1 MNEMVNIKING
12 QKYHVAEKMQGLEL
26 KALAGLSIDVRL
38 VIKVDNAAD
47 IDVEN
52 SQDYYLKNGMKLVS
66 DDFDDKIEVIIDNKN
81 YIVNI
86 YMTGAELLFMVDA
99 SPDEY
104 KIVKE
109 TKDLADEEYLMDVK
123 YEMSKNDVFFTVLRK
138 LVNGGNAFGIA

>member
-1 MNEMVNIKING
+1 MVNIKING
-12 QKYHVAEKMQGLEL
+12 QKYHVDEKMQGSEL

-38 VIKVDNAAD
+38 VVKVDNAAD